1 MKSRSKH
8 LDVVHHGMVLLSDG
22 KGRGR
27 PARLELT
34 KDLLTIQI
42 TAGGANGDDV
52 KLSSVEPDTGI
63 RIVRLRKRKEGGLGL
78 SIKGGSD
85 GNQQLPVVISKIFPG
100 MPAEESGLLYVG
112 DAIVEVNGQLIDG
125 KTHDEVVQ
133 LLREAGDEVALSVRH
148 YTQIA
153 PYLNPAVSL
162 RQGKSGSALDRLYEP
177 NTWKS
182 AMKAHA
188 ESSTGDRSER
198 RHADAAESKYE
209 DDAPDGW
216 KTLAKI
222 PLPMAFITRYLWGT
236 DKIRNN
242 AFEVRAVDGTSTGII
257 HCEDKKALDQWIKH
271 IQNHISSLNYKSI
284 KMSNKYLHKSEQI
297 TYIGWVSERLPEEH
311 FEDPRQRWEP
321 RFIILK
327 GGELCIFESPPLNSE
342 DLNKCVSLYKI
353 YDTALKT
360 LEKGKPGLDK
370 RDHCFWM
377 ETSMNGVKHYM
388 STETGQQFTQFE
400 SAYHRCLHNTV
411 NSLQTRTFACSYEGR
426 PCGLVL
432 DIKQGISLYDIPT
445 KRYTWQYRFSDLD
458 SSTDDGKI
466 RLRLVFRDERNPAN
480 CGLETKDIDSDEVL
494 SIVYTM
500 HAFYIA
506 KIIASDPD
514 YLKTIP
520 LT

>member
-1 MKSRSKH
+1 MRGKQDSHADEKYDDKRVKVFRI
-8 LDVVHHGMVLLSDG
+8 LMNFEVPLSCTLIPFQG
-22 KGRGR
+22 SPNYR
-27 PARLELT
+27 PALVAPKHRASET
-34 KDLLTIQI
+34 KNT
-42 TAGGANGDDV
+42 
-52 KLSSVEPDTGI
+52 
-63 RIVRLRKRKEGGLGL
+63 R
-78 SIKGGSD
+78 GS
-85 GNQQLPVVISKIFPG
+85 KF
-100 MPAEESGLLYVG
+100 
-112 DAIVEVNGQLIDG
+112 
-125 KTHDEVVQ
+125 KH
-133 LLREAGDEVALSVRH
+133 
-148 YTQIA
+148 
-153 PYLNPAVSL
+153 
-162 RQGKSGSALDRLYEP
+162 
-177 NTWKS
+177 
-182 AMKAHA
+182 
-188 ESSTGDRSER
+188 
-198 RHADAAESKYE
+198 
-209 DDAPDGW
+209 
-216 KTLAKI
+216 
-222 PLPMAFITRYLWGT
+222 
-236 DKIRNN
+236 IRNN

-297 TYIGWVSERLPEEH
+297 TYIGWVSERLTEEH

-445 KRYTWQYRFSDLD
+445 KTRTFACSYEGRPCGLVLDIKQGISLYDIPTKRYTWQYRFSDLD

>member
-42 TAGGANGDDV
+42 IADAAGGEEARI
-52 KLSSVEPDTGI
+52 SSVEPDTGI
-63 RIVRLRKRKEGGLGL
+63 RIVKLRKKKEGGLGL
-78 SIKGGSD
+78 SIKGGTD
-85 GNQQLPVVISKIFPG
+85 GNQQLPVVISKIFPD
-100 MPAEESGLLYVG
+100 MPAQQSGLLYVG
-112 DAIVEVNGQLIDG
+112 DAIVEVNGQLLDG

-133 LLREAGDEVALSVRH
+133 LLRDAGDEVSLSVRH

-162 RQGKSGSALDRLYEP
+162 RQGKSGSTLDRVYEP

-182 AMKAHA
+182 ALKAHSDSA
-188 ESSTGDRSER
+188 TGDRGSRKQSEG
-198 RHADAAESKYE
+198 ADNKFE

-242 AFEVRAVDGTSTGII
+242 AFEVRAVDGSSTGII

-271 IQNHISSLNYKSI
+271 IQNHITSLNYKSI

-327 GGELCIFESPPLNSE
+327 GSELCIFESPPLNSD
-342 DLNKCVSLYKI
+342 DLNRCVSLYKI
-353 YDTALKT
+353 YDTAFKVI
-360 LEKGKPGLDK
+360 EKGKPGLDK
-370 RDHCFWM
+370 RDHCFWI
-377 ETSMNGVKHYM
+377 ETCMNAAKHYL
-388 STETGQQFTQFE
+388 STETTQQFVQFE
-400 SAYHRCLHNTV
+400 TAYNRCVYTAV
-411 NSLQTRTFACSYEGR
+411 STLQTRTFACSYEGR

-432 DIKQGISLYDIPT
+432 DFKQGISLYDIPT
-445 KRYTWQYRFSDLD
+445 KRYAWQYRFSDLD
-458 SSTDDGKI
+458 SSTDDGRI
-466 RLRLVFRDERNPAN
+466 RLRLVFRDERNSSSN
-480 CGLETKDIDSDEVL
+480 GLETKDIDSDEVL

-506 KIIASDPD
+506 KTIASDPD